1 MRIFGFALLLGFAA
15 ALSAAEPKESDNSQ
29 VVEAFNLGEQL
40 GELKAALKSATRLSK
55 TLKDEKLK
63 KELDALNKTAGEL
76 DADIRN
82 TLKKKLPI
90 AKANTIA
97 LGLLAKSLETW
108 TKKVEAESKRTS
120 APEEDRFNRNF
131 LLEDLDSY
139 FKAEDRLR
147 KMLSTPDSEKKEKK
161 K

>member
-1 MRIFGFALLLGFAA
+1 MRILGIALLLGFAA
-15 ALSAAEPKESDNSQ
+15 ALTAAEPKEADNSP

-55 TLKDEKLK
+55 TLKDDNLK
-63 KELDALNKTAGEL
+63 KELDALNKTASEL

-82 TLKKKLPI
+82 TLKKKLPL

-97 LGLLAKSLETW
+97 LGLLTKSLETW
-108 TKKVEAESKRTS
+108 TKKVEADTKKTS
-120 APEEDRFNRNF
+120 AVEDDRFNRNS

-139 FKAEDRLR
+139 FKQEDRLR